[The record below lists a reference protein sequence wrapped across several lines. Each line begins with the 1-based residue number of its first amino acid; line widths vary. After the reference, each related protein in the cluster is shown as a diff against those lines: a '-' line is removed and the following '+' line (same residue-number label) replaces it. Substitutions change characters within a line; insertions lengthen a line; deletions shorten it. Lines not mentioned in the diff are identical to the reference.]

1 MFKDFKICRLIT
13 NLVQLSTIN
22 MKKLAAGKV
31 FLTASFEFS
40 IRYVVFTFCSK
51 RGADVNKT
59 TAIIAVSIVAGT
71 I

>member
-1 MFKDFKICRLIT
+1 MFKDFKIYRFIT
-13 NLVQLSTIN
+13 NLVRLSTKK
-22 MKKLAAGKV
+22 KKLAAGNV
-31 FLTASFEFS
+31 FLAARREFS

-51 RGADVNKT
+51 RGAEVNKI